1 MAANVEKPVKR
12 GKTQDLHGNA
22 PDECR
27 VALVIIDMINAFDFQ
42 GADAMLPRALAAARA
57 IAALKQRARNS
68 GVPVVYVND
77 NFGRWRSDFRSI
89 LEHCLRD
96 GVPGKPIAELLRPDP
111 EDYFVLKPK
120 HSGFQFTTLDVLLEH
135 LGAQTLVLTG
145 VAGNFCVLFTAHDAY
160 MRDYHLVVPS
170 DCVAS
175 QTEAED
181 RQALDHMARVTKAD
195 TRESSAIDLA
205 ALKDHGDSEH
215 SKPRA

>member
-1 MAANVEKPVKR
+1 MPRSSARKQGGTR
-12 GKTQDLHGNA
+12 DLHGAA

-27 VALVIIDMINAFDFQ
+27 VALLIIDMINTFDFE
-42 GADAMLPRALAAARA
+42 GAQQMLPRALAAAEA
-57 IAALKQRARNS
+57 TATLKRRARAA

-77 NFGRWRSDFRSI
+77 NFGRWRSDFRST
-89 LEHCLRD
+89 LAHCLRE
-96 GVPGKPIAELLRPDP
+96 GVPGRRIAELLKPAD

-135 LGAQTLVLTG
+135 LGAETLILTG

-175 QTEAED
+175 QTEDED
-181 RQALDHMARVTKAD
+181 AFALAHMARITKAD
-195 TRESSAIDLA
+195 TPPSPEIDFSSLQ
-205 ALKDHGDSEH
+205 S
-215 SKPRA
+215 